1 MCSGR
6 VTSEERVE
14 KARIIGSI
22 TAFVT
27 AIGFSP
33 IKSSISQKIA
43 TMIARPRYMTATS
56 FASAMTV
63 ASPWVANSHA
73 MIARMASGASEVI
86 HLVTLNI
93 AAVTAYSTQTIGE
106 P

>member
-1 MCSGR
+1 MCSGS

-33 IKSSISQKIA
+33 IRNSISQKIA

-56 FASAMTV
+56 FASAITV
-63 ASPWVANSHA
+63 ARPWVANSHA
-73 MIARMASGASEVI
+73 MIAKMASGASDAI
-86 HLVTLNI
+86 HLVILDI
-93 AAVTAYSTQTIGE
+93 AALTDSTTA
-106 P
+106 